1 MTLGLVEIVVEAAA
15 VEVVV
20 KPERSF
26 VEAIVAAAEVIVVAV
41 AVVVVVVAV
50 AVAVAVSAAFAEPH
64 CSRSVAENNE
74 FGLCNS
80 LLETFED

>member
-41 AVVVVVVAV
+41 VAVVVVV

>member
-41 AVVVVVVAV
+41 VVVVVV

-74 FGLCNS
+74 FGLC
-80 LLETFED
+80 LVY

>member
-41 AVVVVVVAV
+41 VVVVVS
-50 AVAVAVSAAFAEPH
+50 VAVAVSAAFAEPH

>member
-20 KPERSF
+20 TLERSF
-26 VEAIVAAAEVIVVAV
+26 VEAIVAAAAAEAIVVVV
-41 AVVVVVVAV
+41 AVVVVAV

-64 CSRSVAENNE
+64 CSRSVAEKNE
-74 FGLCNS
+74 FGLC
-80 LLETFED
+80 LVY